1 MEKISCGAAFE
12 QYGVST
18 NHERMD
24 NGELRFRL
32 IGPDKSSYIRCENA
46 AGEPVWESSHSHAA
60 LQELVL
66 VQSGEVVYVEYRGG
80 RAVFQLLRPGMYVVT
95 TPDVP
100 HNQCLTAHAVVHT
113 VKFGD
118 CSNPDWIAAPQ
129 LDALTLPLTFGQ
141 ARAQAE

>member
-1 MEKISCGAAFE
+1 METISHSAALE
-12 QYGVST
+12 RYCIST

-46 AGEPVWESSHSHAA
+46 SDGPVWESSHSHAA
-60 LQELVL
+60 LREMVI
-66 VQSGEVVYVEYRGG
+66 VQSGEVIYAEYRDD
-80 RAVFQLLRPGMYVVT
+80 RAMFRLLLPGMYVVT
-95 TPDVP
+95 TPGIP
-100 HNQCLTAHAVVHT
+100 HNQCLTGGAVVHT

-129 LDALTLPLTFGQ
+129 LDALTLPLTFEQ
-141 ARAQAE
+141 ARAHTE